1 MNPEPGLDDR
11 LRDAFQTAVNTVQTI
26 KPEVRLS
33 PSSGLDPSSRRRR
46 ERLTMFAPLSAAAA
60 VVLAVGA
67 ALAVPHLASGAHHS
81 TATPAASTPAANG
94 EQPPFVL
101 MQDLNKPQDPDFE
114 VRSATTGQ
122 LTSTI
127 APPRQTTG
135 WLAATGTGTGRT
147 FVLMAGS
154 SSGIQSGYDTC
165 SWNTYTL
172 RLTTRGTV
180 ASLTPL
186 TIPGTPDNGSMSIS
200 APVLS
205 ADGSTLAYVATTCS
219 NIVRPS
225 YQDTI
230 VVASRGTVH
239 RYTVTVPAGTL
250 GGAPVDT
257 TVDGL
262 SLSANGGEL
271 SYIIGM
277 TTFNYPTA
285 PGGAWALPTSAPSGQ
300 AVQRAHEIFTDNTEH
315 GPWANGLVLSPDG
328 GTGYLLVR
336 TGGPYT
342 LGYVLAAY
350 NTRTGA
356 EIRVVHT
363 WSGLPFQT
371 GTEVVGG
378 DHALITG
385 WFPNQA
391 TEVNLVTGA
400 AGTYL
405 PHALAKVA
413 VGGLAW

>member
-11 LRDAFQTAVNTVQTI
+11 LRDAFQTATDTVATI
-26 KPEVRLS
+26 RPEVLAS
-33 PSSGLDPSSRRRR
+33 PSSRLDPSSRRRR
-46 ERLTMFAPLSAAAA
+46 ERLTMFAPLTAAAA

-67 ALAVPHLASGAHHS
+67 ALAVPHLASAVHHAA
-81 TATPAASTPAANG
+81 ATPTASTPAANG

-101 MQDLNKPQDPDFE
+101 MQDLNEPRDPSFE
-114 VRSATTGQ
+114 VRSAVTGQ
-122 LTSTI
+122 LTATI
-127 APPRQTTG
+127 AQPRHGAG

-154 SSGIQSGYDTC
+154 SSGIQSADDTC

-172 RLTTRGTV
+172 RLTSSGTIT
-180 ASLTPL
+180 SLTPL
-186 TIPGTPDNGSMSIS
+186 TVPGTPDNGSMSIS

-205 ADGSTLAYVATTCS
+205 ADGSTLAYVATPCS
-219 NIVRPS
+219 NIVRAS

-239 RYTVTVPAGTL
+239 RYTVTVPGGTNADASV
-250 GGAPVDT
+250 G
-257 TVDGL
+257 GL

-271 SYIIGM
+271 SYVTGE
-277 TTFNYPTA
+277 TTFSYPTT
-285 PGGAWALPTSAPSGQ
+285 PGGAWVLPTSAPSGQ
-300 AVQRAHEIFTDNTEH
+300 AVQRAHEIFTDNTRR
-315 GPWANGLVLSPDG
+315 GPWANALVLSPDG

-342 LGYVLAAY
+342 LGYVLSAY

-356 EIRVVHT
+356 PLRVVHT
-363 WSGLPFQT
+363 WRGLPFQT

-385 WFPNQA
+385 WDPNQA